1 MKKPILTFLIC
12 IIFGF
17 SLFTNKHDAFQGS
30 WISNSTVYSFK
41 NGSLYIDESNDE
53 GDVYKNVF
61 QKSNGTL
68 NELVGKFCND
78 LGISNTENLNN
89 FFIGKFSDNNIN
101 NTISNDKITLI
112 RDLKEN
118 GYKVILFSNSCCLL
132 NNDAIK
138 EIYDLVDGVFYSY
151 DIGYT
156 KDDKESYQYVE
167 KTLNVKPTE
176 ILHIGDTLKSDYLK
190 PVENGWNALFYG
202 VSDDESVNC
211 ISSLMELYDFFDI
224 RTSKK

>member
-1 MKKPILTFLIC
+1 MIKVVSFDIGGTLLEDSHDNPNNY
-12 IIFGF
+12 
-17 SLFTNKHDAFQGS
+17 SLKELAKIVNMPYE
-30 WISNSTVYSFK
+30 NVR
-41 NGSLYIDESNDE
+41 
-53 GDVYKNVF
+53 DVYKNVF

-68 NELVGKFCND
+68 NELVGKICND

-118 GYKVILFSNSCCLL
+118 GYKVILFSNSCCLF

-167 KTLNVKPTE
+167 KTLNVKPAE

-190 PVENGWNALFYG
+190 PVENCWNALFYG

>member
-1 MKKPILTFLIC
+1 MIKVVSFDIGGTLLED
-12 IIFGF
+12 
-17 SLFTNKHDAFQGS
+17 SHDNPNNYGLKELAK
-30 WISNSTVYSFK
+30 IVNMPYENVR
-41 NGSLYIDESNDE
+41 
-53 GDVYKNVF
+53 DVYKNVF

-78 LGISNTENLNN
+78 LSISNTENLNN

-167 KTLNVKPTE
+167 KTLNVKPAE

-202 VSDDESVNC
+202 VSDDESVNY

>member
-1 MKKPILTFLIC
+1 MIKVVSFDIGGTLLEV
-12 IIFGF
+12 
-17 SLFTNKHDAFQGS
+17 SHDNPNNYNLKELAK
-30 WISNSTVYSFK
+30 IVNMPYE
-41 NGSLYIDESNDE
+41 NIR
-53 GDVYKNVF
+53 DVYKNVF

-68 NELVGKFCND
+68 NELVEKFCND
-78 LGISNTENLNN
+78 LDISNTENLNN
-89 FFIGKFSDNNIN
+89 FFIGKFSDNNTN
-101 NTISNDKITLI
+101 STISNDKITLI
-112 RDLKEN
+112 KDLKEN

-167 KTLNVKPTE
+167 KILNVKPTE
-176 ILHIGDTLKSDYLK
+176 VLHIGDTLKSDYLK
-190 PVENGWNALFYG
+190 PIENGWNALFYG
-202 VSDDESVNC
+202 VSDDESINC
-211 ISSLMELYDFFDI
+211 ISSIMELYDFFDI

>member
-1 MKKPILTFLIC
+1 MIKVVSFDIGGT
-12 IIFGF
+12 
-17 SLFTNKHDAFQGS
+17 LFEDSHDNPNNYNLKELAK
-30 WISNSTVYSFK
+30 IVNMPYENVR
-41 NGSLYIDESNDE
+41 
-53 GDVYKNVF
+53 DVYKNVF

-78 LGISNTENLNN
+78 LGISNTENLIN

-112 RDLKEN
+112 RDLKEK

-151 DIGYT
+151 NIGYT

-167 KTLNVKPTE
+167 KTLNVKPAE

-190 PVENGWNALFYG
+190 PVENGWNALLYG

>member
-1 MKKPILTFLIC
+1 MMIKAVSFDIGGTLLED
-12 IIFGF
+12 
-17 SLFTNKHDAFQGS
+17 SHDNPNNYNLKELAK
-30 WISNSTVYSFK
+30 IVNIPYENVR
-41 NGSLYIDESNDE
+41 
-53 GDVYKNVF
+53 DVYKNVF

-78 LGISNTENLNN
+78 LVISNTENLNN
-89 FFIGKFSDNNIN
+89 LFIWKFSDNNIN

>member
-1 MKKPILTFLIC
+1 MMIKVVSFDIGGTLLED
-12 IIFGF
+12 
-17 SLFTNKHDAFQGS
+17 SHDNPNNYNLKELAK
-30 WISNSTVYSFK
+30 IVNIPYENVR
-41 NGSLYIDESNDE
+41 
-53 GDVYKNVF
+53 DVYKNVF

-78 LGISNTENLNN
+78 LSISNTENLNN

-112 RDLKEN
+112 KDLKEN

-167 KTLNVKPTE
+167 KTLNVKPAE

>member
-1 MKKPILTFLIC
+1 MIKVVSFDIGGTLLED
-12 IIFGF
+12 
-17 SLFTNKHDAFQGS
+17 SHDNPNNYNLKELAK
-30 WISNSTVYSFK
+30 IVNMPYENVR
-41 NGSLYIDESNDE
+41 
-53 GDVYKNVF
+53 DVYKNVF

-78 LGISNTENLNN
+78 LDISNTENLNN
-89 FFIGKFSDNNIN
+89 FFIGKFSDNNTN
-101 NTISNDKITLI
+101 STISNEKIILI
-112 RDLKEN
+112 KDLKEN

-132 NNDAIK
+132 NNYAIK
-138 EIYDLVDGVFYSY
+138 EIYDLVDGVFYSF

-167 KTLNVKPTE
+167 KALNVKPAE
-176 ILHIGDTLKSDYLK
+176 ILHIGDTLKSDYLE

>member
-1 MKKPILTFLIC
+1 MMIKVVSFDIGGTLLED
-12 IIFGF
+12 
-17 SLFTNKHDAFQGS
+17 SHDNPNNYNLKELAK
-30 WISNSTVYSFK
+30 IVNIPYENVR
-41 NGSLYIDESNDE
+41 
-53 GDVYKNVF
+53 DVYKNVF

-78 LGISNTENLNN
+78 LGIINTENLNN

-190 PVENGWNALFYG
+190 PVENGWNALLYG

>member
-1 MKKPILTFLIC
+1 MIKVVSFDIGGTLLED
-12 IIFGF
+12 
-17 SLFTNKHDAFQGS
+17 SHDNPNNYNLKELAK
-30 WISNSTVYSFK
+30 IVNMPYENVR
-41 NGSLYIDESNDE
+41 
-53 GDVYKNVF
+53 DVYKNVF

-78 LGISNTENLNN
+78 LGISNTENLIN

-112 RDLKEN
+112 RDLKEK

>member
-1 MKKPILTFLIC
+1 MIKVVSFDIGGTLLED
-12 IIFGF
+12 
-17 SLFTNKHDAFQGS
+17 SHDNPNNYNLKELAK
-30 WISNSTVYSFK
+30 IVNMPYENVR
-41 NGSLYIDESNDE
+41 
-53 GDVYKNVF
+53 DVYKNVF

-78 LGISNTENLNN
+78 LGISNNENLNN
-89 FFIGKFSDNNIN
+89 FFIGKFSNNNIN

-167 KTLNVKPTE
+167 KTLNVKPAE

>member
-1 MKKPILTFLIC
+1 M
-12 IIFGF
+12 
-17 SLFTNKHDAFQGS
+17 
-30 WISNSTVYSFK
+30 
-41 NGSLYIDESNDE
+41 
-53 GDVYKNVF
+53 
-61 QKSNGTL
+61 

-190 PVENGWNALFYG
+190 PVENGWNALLYG

>member
-1 MKKPILTFLIC
+1 MIKVVSFDIGGTLLED
-12 IIFGF
+12 
-17 SLFTNKHDAFQGS
+17 SHDNPNNYNLKELAK
-30 WISNSTVYSFK
+30 IVNIPYENVR
-41 NGSLYIDESNDE
+41 
-53 GDVYKNVF
+53 DVYKNVF

-78 LGISNTENLNN
+78 LGISNTENLIN

-112 RDLKEN
+112 RDLKEK

-190 PVENGWNALFYG
+190 PVENGWNALLYG